1 MVAPGLRV
9 HLLLGVTLS
18 DYEEVGTGIAYFIYP
33 DFITCRIT
41 THVFVT
47 HDPIIQDSVFWPIK

>member
-9 HLLLGVTLS
+9 SSLLGVTLS
-18 DYEEVGTGIAYFIYP
+18 DYEKVGTGIPY
-33 DFITCRIT
+33 FITCRIT
-41 THVFVT
+41 THVSVT